1 MHKKSLSSS
10 SGFLPY
16 SDVVLIDISAW
27 LEVEERERE
36 RERERD
42 RVGWLTQRE
51 QQQQQLEKEI
61 QDSRF

>member
-42 RVGWLTQRE
+42 RVADSEGAAAAAAGE
-51 QQQQQLEKEI
+51 G
-61 QDSRF
+61 DSR

>member
-36 RERERD
+36 RESERET
-42 RVGWLTQRE
+42 GWLTQRE